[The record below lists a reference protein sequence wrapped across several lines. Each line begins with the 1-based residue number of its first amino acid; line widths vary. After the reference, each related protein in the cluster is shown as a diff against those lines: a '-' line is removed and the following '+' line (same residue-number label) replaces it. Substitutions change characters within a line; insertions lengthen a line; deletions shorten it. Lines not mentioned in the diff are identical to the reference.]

1 MDVNQ
6 TGAGF
11 HRDSRREAREGRGAS
26 ERRAIEESVAD
37 ALCECG
43 KVEGTF
49 ACKIRHINLNSG
61 VAKAA
66 ND

>member
-1 MDVNQ
+1 MGVNQ

-26 ERRAIEESVAD
+26 ERRAIDEQ
-37 ALCECG
+37 LCDCG
-43 KVEGTF
+43 WPEDSF

-61 VAKAA
+61 AAKAA